1 MLREYGWLNREEEK
15 KKVIEL
21 QKQIAEE
28 RQIQELRQL
37 QVASG
42 HVVKIVDN
50 TLDWMYEGPA
60 AEKIQEQSTEEYLLG
75 KTYKP
80 KEEKSSDLQK
90 VGESQVSSVVRFW
103 FLNSN

>member
-1 MLREYGWLNREEEK
+1 MAEQKGEEEK

-60 AEKIQEQSTEEYLLG
+60 AEKIQEQTTEEYLLG

-90 VGESQVSSVVRFW
+90 VGESQTFVVSFSSKK
-103 FLNSN
+103 LN

>member
-1 MLREYGWLNREEEK
+1 MAEQKGEEEK

-28 RQIQELRQL
+28 RQINELRQL

-50 TLDWMYEGPA
+50 TLDWMYEGPG
-60 AEKIQEQSTEEYLLG
+60 AEKIQDAQQSKQTEEYLLG
-75 KTYKP
+75 KTYQA
-80 KEEKSSDLQK
+80 KEEKTSDLHK
-90 VGESQVSSVVRFW
+90 VGK
-103 FLNSN
+103 NK

>member
-1 MLREYGWLNREEEK
+1 MAEQKGEEEK

-42 HVVKIVDN
+42 HVIKIVDN

-60 AEKIQEQSTEEYLLG
+60 AEKIQQQSTEEYLLG
-75 KTYKP
+75 KTYKA
-80 KEEKSSDLQK
+80 KEESSSDLKK
-90 VGESQVSSVVRFW
+90 VGKSLVLSP
-103 FLNSN
+103 

>member
-1 MLREYGWLNREEEK
+1 MAEQKGEEEK

-42 HVVKIVDN
+42 HVIKVVDN

-60 AEKIQEQSTEEYLLG
+60 AEKIQQQSTEEYLLG
-75 KTYKP
+75 KTYKA
-80 KEEKSSDLQK
+80 KEESCSDLK
-90 VGESQVSSVVRFW
+90 KAGMS
-103 FLNSN
+103 LILLP

>member
-1 MLREYGWLNREEEK
+1 MAEQKDEEER

-28 RQIQELRQL
+28 RQINELRQL

-50 TLDWMYEGPA
+50 TLDWMYEGPG
-60 AEKIQEQSTEEYLLG
+60 AEKIEQKSNEDYLLG
-75 KTYKP
+75 KTYQP
-80 KEEKSSDLQK
+80 KEETTSDLHK
-90 VGESQVSSVVRFW
+90 VGKKMKKQYSAFKTLTVVST
-103 FLNSN
+103 

>member
-1 MLREYGWLNREEEK
+1 MAEQRGEEEK

-37 QVASG
+37 QAASG

-60 AEKIQEQSTEEYLLG
+60 AEKIQQQSTDEYLLG
-75 KTYKP
+75 KTYTA
-80 KEEKSSDLQK
+80 KEEKSELQK
-90 VGESQVSSVVRFW
+90 VGKNNMSHKIHFISKFS
-103 FLNSN
+103 LLISY

>member
-1 MLREYGWLNREEEK
+1 MFFQNVEKVWMAEQKGEEEK

-60 AEKIQEQSTEEYLLG
+60 AEKVQQQAKEEYLLG
-75 KTYKP
+75 KTYKA
-80 KEEKSSDLQK
+80 KEENSNDVRK
-90 VGESQVSSVVRFW
+90 VGE
-103 FLNSN
+103 